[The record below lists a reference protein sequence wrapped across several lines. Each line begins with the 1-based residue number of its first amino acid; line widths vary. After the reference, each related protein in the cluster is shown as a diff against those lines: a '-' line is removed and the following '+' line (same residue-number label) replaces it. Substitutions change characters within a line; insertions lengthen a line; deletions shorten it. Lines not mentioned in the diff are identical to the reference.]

1 MNKKI
6 IKTPKKLLSCK
17 GLTEQEKL
25 FLMLYIVCGY
35 TQVEAY
41 SIAFNPKASGQSIP
55 PLASHLLADY
65 RINDVAVMLAGYVQY
80 NGVQIPKKYEEK
92 I

>member
-1 MNKKI
+1 MCAKKI
-6 IKTPKKLLSCK
+6 KSPKKLLSGR

-25 FLMLYIVCGY
+25 FLILYIVCGY

-41 SIAFNPKASGQSIP
+41 SIAFPTKATGASIP

-65 RINDVAVMLAGYVQY
+65 RVNDIATMLAGYVHY
-80 NGVQIPKKYEEK
+80 NGVIIPKKYQDK

>member
-1 MNKKI
+1 MSVKKI
-6 IKTPKKLLSCK
+6 KSPKKLLSGR

-25 FLMLYIVCGY
+25 FLILYIVAGY

-41 SIAFNPKASGQSIP
+41 SIAFPTRATGASIP

-65 RINDVAVMLAGYVQY
+65 RINDVATMLAKYVHY
-80 NGVQIPKKYEEK
+80 NGVIIPKKYEEK

>member
-1 MNKKI
+1 M
-6 IKTPKKLLSCK
+6 KTKSPKKLLSGR
-17 GLTEQEKL
+17 GLTEPEKL
-25 FLMLYIVCGY
+25 FLILYIVAGY

-41 SIAFNPKASGQSIP
+41 SIAFPTKATGASIP

-65 RINDVAVMLAGYVQY
+65 RVNDVAVLLARYTHY
-80 NGVQIPKKYEEK
+80 NGIIIPKKYEDK

>member
-1 MNKKI
+1 MSSRKI
-6 IKTPKKLLSCK
+6 RSPKKLLSGR

-25 FLMLYIVCGY
+25 FLILYIVGGY

-65 RINDVAVMLAGYVQY
+65 RINDVAVMLAGYTHY
-80 NGVQIPKKYEEK
+80 NGIVIPKKYEGK

>member
-1 MNKKI
+1 MCVKKI
-6 IKTPKKLLSCK
+6 KSPKKLLSGR

-25 FLMLYIVCGY
+25 FLILYIVAGY

-41 SIAFNPKASGQSIP
+41 SIAFPTRATGASIP
-55 PLASHLLADY
+55 PLASHLLADF

-92 I
+92 F

>member
-25 FLMLYIVCGY
+25 FLMLYIICGY

-65 RINDVAVMLAGYVQY
+65 RINDIATMLAEYVHY
-80 NGVQIPKKYEEK
+80 NGVIIPKKYQDK

>member
-1 MNKKI
+1 MSKKKI
-6 IKTPKKLLSCK
+6 RSPKKLLSGR

-25 FLMLYIVCGY
+25 FLILYIVGGY

-55 PLASHLLADY
+55 PLASHLLADF
-65 RINDVAVMLAGYVQY
+65 RINDIATMLAGYTYY
-80 NGVQIPKKYEEK
+80 NGIVIPKKYEEK

>member
-1 MNKKI
+1 MSKKKI
-6 IKTPKKLLSCK
+6 RSPKKLLSGR

-25 FLMLYIVCGY
+25 FLILYIVCGY

-41 SIAFNPKASGQSIP
+41 TIAFNPKASGQSIP

>member
-1 MNKKI
+1 M
-6 IKTPKKLLSCK
+6 KTKSPKKLLSGR

-41 SIAFNPKASGQSIP
+41 SIAFPTKATGASIP

-65 RINDVAVMLAGYVQY
+65 RVNDVAVLLARYTHY
-80 NGVQIPKKYEEK
+80 NGIIIPKKYEDK

>member
-1 MNKKI
+1 MTKKT
-6 IKTPKKLLSCK
+6 KSPKKLLSCK

-25 FLMLYIVCGY
+25 FLILYIVCGY

-41 SIAFNPKASGQSIP
+41 SIAFPTKATGASIP

-65 RINDVAVMLAGYVQY
+65 RINDVAVMLAGYTHY
-80 NGVQIPKKYEEK
+80 NGIVIPKKYEEK

>member
-6 IKTPKKLLSCK
+6 IKTPKKLLSGR

-25 FLMLYIVCGY
+25 FLILYIVGGY

-65 RINDVAVMLAGYVQY
+65 RINNVAVMFAGYVQY

-92 I
+92 F

>member
-1 MNKKI
+1 MCAKKI
-6 IKTPKKLLSCK
+6 KSPKKLLSGR

-25 FLMLYIVCGY
+25 FLILYIVAGY

-41 SIAFNPKASGQSIP
+41 TIAFNPKASGQSIP

-65 RINDVAVMLAGYVQY
+65 RINDVAVMLAGYVHY
-80 NGVQIPKKYEEK
+80 NGVIIPKKYEDK

>member
-1 MNKKI
+1 M
-6 IKTPKKLLSCK
+6 KTKSPKKLLSGR

-25 FLMLYIVCGY
+25 FLILYIVAGY

-41 SIAFNPKASGQSIP
+41 SIAFPTKATGASIP

-65 RINDVAVMLAGYVQY
+65 RVNDVAVLLARYTHY
-80 NGVQIPKKYEEK
+80 NGIIIPKKYEDK

>member
-1 MNKKI
+1 MNSKK
-6 IKTPKKLLSCK
+6 KKSPKKLLSGR

-25 FLMLYIVCGY
+25 FLILYIVGGY

-41 SIAFNPKASGQSIP
+41 SIAFNPKASGQSIAS
-55 PLASHLLADY
+55 LASHLLSDF
-65 RINDVAVMLAGYVQY
+65 RINDIAIMLAKYVLN
-80 NGVQIPKKYEEK
+80 NGISIPKKYMDN

>member
-1 MNKKI
+1 MNSKK
-6 IKTPKKLLSCK
+6 KKSPKKLLSGR

-65 RINDVAVMLAGYVQY
+65 RINDVAVMLANYVHY
-80 NGVQIPKKYEEK
+80 NGIIIPKKYEDK

>member
-1 MNKKI
+1 MTKK
-6 IKTPKKLLSCK
+6 KKSPKKLLSGR
-17 GLTEQEKL
+17 GLSEQEKL
-25 FLMLYIVCGY
+25 FLILYIVGGY

-65 RINDVAVMLAGYVQY
+65 RIHDVAVLLARYTHY
-80 NGVQIPKKYEEK
+80 NGIIIPKKYEDK

>member
-1 MNKKI
+1 MTKKT
-6 IKTPKKLLSCK
+6 KSPKKLLSGR

-25 FLMLYIVCGY
+25 FLILYIVGGY

-41 SIAFNPKASGQSIP
+41 SIAFTPKASGQSIP

-65 RINDVAVMLAGYVQY
+65 RVNDIATMLAGYVHY
-80 NGVQIPKKYEEK
+80 NGVIIPKKYEEK

>member
-65 RINDVAVMLAGYVQY
+65 RINDVATMLAGYVQY
-80 NGVQIPKKYEEK
+80 NGVVIPKKYEEK

>member
-41 SIAFNPKASGQSIP
+41 SIAFPTKATGASIP

-65 RINDVAVMLAGYVQY
+65 RINDVATMLAGYVQY
-80 NGVQIPKKYEEK
+80 NGVVIPKKYQDK

>member
-1 MNKKI
+1 M
-6 IKTPKKLLSCK
+6 
-17 GLTEQEKL
+17 G
-25 FLMLYIVCGY
+25 GY

-65 RINDVAVMLAGYVQY
+65 RINNVAVMLAGYVQY
-80 NGVQIPKKYEEK
+80 NGVQIQKKYEEK
-92 I
+92 F

>member
-1 MNKKI
+1 MSSRKI
-6 IKTPKKLLSCK
+6 RSPKKLLSGR

-25 FLMLYIVCGY
+25 FLILYIVAGY

-41 SIAFNPKASGQSIP
+41 SIAFPTKATGASIP

-65 RINDVAVMLAGYVQY
+65 RINDVAVMLANYVHY
-80 NGVQIPKKYEEK
+80 NGIIIPKKYEDK

>member
-1 MNKKI
+1 MSKKKI
-6 IKTPKKLLSCK
+6 RSPKKLLSGR

-25 FLMLYIVCGY
+25 FLILYIVGGY

-65 RINDVAVMLAGYVQY
+65 RINDVATMLAGYVHY
-80 NGVQIPKKYEEK
+80 NGVLIPKKYEEK